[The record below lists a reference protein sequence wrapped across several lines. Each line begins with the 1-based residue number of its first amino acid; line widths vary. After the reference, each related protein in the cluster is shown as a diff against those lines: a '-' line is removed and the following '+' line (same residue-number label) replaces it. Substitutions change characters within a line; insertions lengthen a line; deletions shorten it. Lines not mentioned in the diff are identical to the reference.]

1 VPKGSIHTTI
11 SADLLQ
17 MSPLGQ
23 LPISRDPSRW
33 S

>member
-1 VPKGSIHTTI
+1 MDAICSTI
-11 SADLLQ
+11 SADLLPT
-17 MSPLGQ
+17 SPLGR